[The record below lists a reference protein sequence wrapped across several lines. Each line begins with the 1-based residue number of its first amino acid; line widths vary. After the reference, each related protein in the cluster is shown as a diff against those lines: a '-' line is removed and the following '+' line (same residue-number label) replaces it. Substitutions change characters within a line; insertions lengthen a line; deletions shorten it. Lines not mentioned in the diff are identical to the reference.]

1 MWKNANQISPGNR
14 YSSAPGACLNMLPHY
29 NHLYQYI
36 EYWADEAPD
45 FVTLHSGGKD
55 YTAGELREQIN
66 RLACAMLEQGLQKGD
81 VVMTILGSCAEYV
94 ISWVAANRVGAI
106 VAPMDVRYRAADYAR
121 LIPHI
126 APKIIISP
134 SATGG
139 FELAP
144 TLAQHA
150 PNAIWWMT
158 NAPAENTSL
167 QNTIANAKINTPAL
181 AQRAAQ
187 LALDDGAL
195 IIFTGGTTG
204 APKAALLSHRNCTE
218 LMFCEAEILQNA
230 LAANGVTGRVKT
242 FAALPPSHVG
252 GTLEVI
258 GSALLAGWELF
269 MRESWSP
276 NKMLEVTAR
285 ERIPIMLGVPTMF
298 AMTLSLPD
306 LGAYDL
312 SCVKL
317 AVMSGE
323 KVGRELLDGIRRRI
337 CHHILNGY
345 GSTEAGAEVTFTDLN
360 DDFALLADGYVG
372 RPIAGQE
379 VRIVNDEDAIAQTG
393 QIGEV
398 VVKGPLTIGGYYNMP
413 AEDAAGF
420 TADGWCRTGDLG
432 LLDEC
437 GGLWI
442 RGRKKQIIRVGG
454 YTVIPNE
461 IEELVAQLP
470 GVAQA
475 VAIGV
480 PDAVKGEAV
489 WLVLQPREGETI
501 DVDKVL
507 AVCRAQL
514 ANYKVPARVV
524 LEQDIPVTRIG
535 KADRIELRA
544 RLVNTKKSS

>member
-1 MWKNANQISPGNR
+1 
-14 YSSAPGACLNMLPHY
+14 MLPHY

-269 MRESWSP
+269 MRELEPQQNAGGHGPRAHP
-276 NKMLEVTAR
+276 NHA
-285 ERIPIMLGVPTMF
+285 
-298 AMTLSLPD
+298 
-306 LGAYDL
+306 
-312 SCVKL
+312 
-317 AVMSGE
+317 
-323 KVGRELLDGIRRRI
+323 GRA
-337 CHHILNGY
+337 HH
-345 GSTEAGAEVTFTDLN
+345 
-360 DDFALLADGYVG
+360 
-372 RPIAGQE
+372 
-379 VRIVNDEDAIAQTG
+379 VRHD
-393 QIGEV
+393 
-398 VVKGPLTIGGYYNMP
+398 PL
-413 AEDAAGF
+413 
-420 TADGWCRTGDLG
+420 
-432 LLDEC
+432 
-437 GGLWI
+437 
-442 RGRKKQIIRVGG
+442 
-454 YTVIPNE
+454 
-461 IEELVAQLP
+461 
-470 GVAQA
+470 
-475 VAIGV
+475 
-480 PDAVKGEAV
+480 
-489 WLVLQPREGETI
+489 
-501 DVDKVL
+501 
-507 AVCRAQL
+507 
-514 ANYKVPARVV
+514 PARPRRV
-524 LEQDIPVTRIG
+524 
-535 KADRIELRA
+535 
-544 RLVNTKKSS
+544 